1 MAQAQKQ
8 ATAKK
13 KTTAAHKAASKPRKA
28 AARKKAPAAKKKT
41 TRKKSATGAVSVEER
56 HRMIAEAAYYKA
68 LERGPEGTDPY
79 RDWIEAEAEI
89 DALLLEK
96 NASSK

>member
-1 MAQAQKQ
+1 MAQVQKQ
-8 ATAKK
+8 ATTKKKPAAAKK
-13 KTTAAHKAASKPRKA
+13 TASRPKKKA
-28 AARKKAPAAKKKT
+28 AAKKAPAAKKKT
-41 TRKKSATGAVSVEER
+41 VGKKSSTGAVSVEER

-68 LERGPEGTDPY
+68 LERGPDRADPH

-96 NASSK
+96 KAGAR